1 MTPRSIL
8 LVNAVLT
15 ACGLLAGCGGAHESN
30 VSGAV
35 YLDDKPLNT
44 GNVTFYPAQGGAA
57 VYSRIGPDGGYQ
69 LKTGDTSGLKPGE
82 YKVTVVA
89 TEIPTVVPG
98 STPPIGKLLT
108 PHKYGQLDQ
117 TDLAFTVGPGDNTI
131 DLRLKS
137 Q

>member
-1 MTPRSIL
+1 MMRRSL
-8 LVNAVLT
+8 LVGAFILA
-15 ACGLLAGCGGAHESN
+15 ACGLIAGCGGAHESS
-30 VSGAV
+30 VSGTV

-44 GNVTFYPAQGGAA
+44 GLVTFFPTQGGAA
-57 VYSRIGPDGGYQ
+57 VYSRIGPNGAYE
-69 LKTGDTSGLKPGE
+69 LKTGDTSGLKPGQ

-98 STPPIGKLLT
+98 TTPPIGKLIT

-117 TDLAFTVGPGDNTI
+117 TDLTFTVGPGDNTI